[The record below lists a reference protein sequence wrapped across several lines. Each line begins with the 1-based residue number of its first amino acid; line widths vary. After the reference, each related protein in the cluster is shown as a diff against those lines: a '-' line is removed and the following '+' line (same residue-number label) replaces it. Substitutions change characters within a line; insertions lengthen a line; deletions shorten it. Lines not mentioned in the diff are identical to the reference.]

1 MMLWLLFGSF
11 AALCL
16 LRVPIAFA
24 MFISSTLA
32 ITVQGDVPLSIL
44 PQRIWVGLNN
54 FPLLAVPFFLFVG
67 QAMNET
73 GTSVRLIDFA
83 RAVVG
88 WLRGGLA
95 HVNVAVSMIF
105 AGISG
110 VSSADTMG
118 VGSVMIPAMKREG
131 YPSGFT
137 VGITAASSTLG
148 NIIPPSLMMIIY
160 AATAGVSVGA
170 MFLAGIVPGILIG
183 IGQMAW
189 AWRVASRHGIGE
201 TTAFSTQQ
209 LASTSRAAWP
219 ALAIPVIVMGGIMG
233 GIFTAT
239 EASVVA
245 VIYVLL
251 LSIAYRESGLRRL
264 FRLTEDSISLFSLS
278 LLCVAAASVWGWIL
292 AFYAVPQGVVTWLGG
307 AGLLS
312 TTRHVFIA
320 VIAIFLVIGT
330 FMDAIPAIIIM
341 QPIVGEMGA
350 AAGID
355 PYHMGIVVVL
365 TLAIGLITPPYGLCL
380 LIASD
385 LGGISVGAAMR
396 ALLPFYAISLGV
408 LAIAVLLPDLILW
421 IPSAAMANLVPGG
434 AP

>member
-11 AALCL
+11 AVLCL
-16 LRVPIAFA
+16 LRAPIAYA
-24 MFISSTLA
+24 MLISSTLA
-32 ITVQGDVPLSIL
+32 IALQGDAPLSIV

-73 GTSVRLIDFA
+73 GTSVRLIDFS
-83 RAVVG
+83 RATVG

-110 VSSADTMG
+110 VSSADTLG

-131 YPSGFT
+131 YPAGFT

-170 MFLAGIVPGILIG
+170 LFLAGIVPGILIG
-183 IGQMAW
+183 VGQMFW
-189 AWRVASRHGIGE
+189 GWRVASRLGIGE
-201 TTAFSTQQ
+201 STPFSTRR
-209 LASTSRAAWP
+209 LLSTGRAAGP
-219 ALAIPVIVMGGIMG
+219 ALLIPILVIGGILG
-233 GIFTAT
+233 GVFTAT

-245 VIYVLL
+245 VLYVLL
-251 LSIAYRESGLRRL
+251 LAALQRRTGPRKL
-264 FRLTEDSISLFSLS
+264 FRLTEDSIGLFSLS
-278 LLCVAAASVWGWIL
+278 LLCVAAASLWGWIL
-292 AFYAVPQGVVTWLGG
+292 AFYSVPRDVVAWLGQ
-307 AGLLS
+307 AGLLGS
-312 TTRHVFIA
+312 KYHIFIA
-320 VIAIFLVIGT
+320 VVILFLIIGT
-330 FMDAIPAIIIM
+330 FMDAIPAIIIL
-341 QPIVGEMGA
+341 QPIIGPMASTG
-350 AAGID
+350 GID

-385 LGGISVGAAMR
+385 LGGISIGTALR
-396 ALLPFYAISLGV
+396 ALLPFYVISLAV
-408 LAIAVLLPDLILW
+408 LAFAVLFPDVILW
-421 IPSAAMANLVPGG
+421 IPRATLAGLLPGG
-434 AP
+434 AS

>member
-1 MMLWLLFGSF
+1 MLWLLFGSF
-11 AALCL
+11 AGLCL

-24 MFISSTLA
+24 MLISSTLA
-32 ITVQGDVPLSIL
+32 IGVQGDVPLSIL

-67 QAMNET
+67 QAMNES

-83 RAVVG
+83 RALVG
-88 WLRGGLA
+88 HIRGGLA

-110 VSSADTMG
+110 VSSADTLG

-170 MFLAGIVPGILIG
+170 MFLAGIIPGLLIG
-183 IGQMAW
+183 LGQMAW
-189 AWRVASRHGIGE
+189 AWRVASRLGIGE
-201 TTAFSTQQ
+201 ATTYSSSG
-209 LASTSRAAWP
+209 LLSASRSAWP
-219 ALAIPVIVMGGIMG
+219 ALLIPIIVIGGILG
-233 GIFTAT
+233 GVFTAT

-245 VIYVLL
+245 VFYVLL
-251 LSIAYRESGLRRL
+251 LSLVYRQFGWSRL
-264 FRLTEDSISLFSLS
+264 FKLTEDSIGLFSLS
-278 LLCVAAASVWGWIL
+278 LLCVAAASLWGWIL
-292 AFYAVPQGVVTWLGG
+292 AFYSVPQGIVAWLGD
-307 AGLLS
+307 AGMLS
-312 TTRHVFIA
+312 STHQIFIF
-320 VIAIFLVIGT
+320 VILIFLLIGT
-330 FMDAIPAIIIM
+330 FMDAIPAIIIL
-341 QPIVGEMGA
+341 QPIVGEVGA
-350 AAGID
+350 AGGID

-385 LGGISVGAAMR
+385 LGKVSVAAALR
-396 ALLPFYAISLGV
+396 ALVPFFLISLTV
-408 LAIAVLLPDLILW
+408 LALAVLLPDLILW
-421 IPSAAMANLVPGG
+421 IPRATMASLMPGTL
-434 AP
+434 P

>member
-1 MMLWLLFGSF
+1 MVWLLFGSF
-11 AALCL
+11 ALLCV

-24 MFISSTLA
+24 MLISATGA
-32 ITVQGDVPLSIL
+32 IALQGDVPLSIV

-83 RAVVG
+83 SALVG

-110 VSSADTMG
+110 VSSADTLG

-131 YPSGFT
+131 YPIGFT

-183 IGQMAW
+183 VGQMLW
-189 AWRVASRHGIGE
+189 GWRVAAHQGIGTSTRFSAARLR
-201 TTAFSTQQ
+201 TTA
-209 LASTSRAAWP
+209 RAAWL
-219 ALAIPVIVMGGIMG
+219 ALLIPVIVIGGIIG
-233 GIFTAT
+233 GLFTAT

-245 VIYVLL
+245 VFYVLL
-251 LSIAYRESGLRRL
+251 LSIAYRESGFRRL
-264 FRLTEDSISLFSLS
+264 FRLTEDTIGLFSLS
-278 LLCVAAASVWGWIL
+278 LLCVAAASLWGWIL
-292 AFYAVPQGVVTWLGG
+292 AFYSVPQRVVAWLGAAGMLDTQIAIFGVVVL
-307 AGLLS
+307 
-312 TTRHVFIA
+312 
-320 VIAIFLVIGT
+320 IFLVIGT
-330 FMDAIPAIIIM
+330 FMDAIPAIIIL
-341 QPIVGEMGA
+341 QPIIGEVATAG
-350 AAGID
+350 GID

-385 LGGISVGAAMR
+385 LGGISVGAALR
-396 ALLPFYAISLGV
+396 ALLPFYAISLLV
-408 LAIAVLLPDLILW
+408 VAVAVFFPELILW
-421 IPSAAMANLVPGG
+421 IPRAALGG
-434 AP
+434 PPQ